1 MFDIHWIKENIEAF
15 DEGLKMR
22 AIEPIGEALVAIA
35 EKRKKAMQKAES
47 LKAHRNALA
56 RQIGQI
62 KKEGGDASALIAQVN
77 ESKDEK
83 VKLDANVEVLTK
95 EYSHMIIGLPNIP
108 WPDVPYGE
116 GEEDNVEVKTHGNI
130 PLFDFNPKEHWALGE
145 KLKQMDF
152 EVAAKLS
159 GSRFV
164 VLNNDLARLER
175 ALGSFML
182 DVQTKENGFEEYST
196 PVLVRQNTLYGTGQF
211 PKFMEDV
218 YATKDHY
225 LIPTAEVTLT
235 NIVAGNIMEADQ
247 LPKRMTAL
255 TNCFRSEA
263 GSAGK
268 DTRGMIRQHQF
279 DKVELVSICNPSEG
293 ETELDYLM
301 HSAESILQK
310 LNLPYRILLLCSQ
323 DMGASARKT
332 FDLEVW
338 LPGQGKYREISSVSL
353 CGDYQARRMNTR
365 FRKKDQKGTQFVY
378 TLNGSGLA
386 VGRCLIAVME
396 NYQQKDGSIIIPEI
410 LQSYMDGQKIIEVS
424 KE

>member
-1 MFDIHWIKENIEAF
+1 MFDIHWIKENTEAF

-22 AIEPIGEALVAIA
+22 GLEPIGAKLVEVA
-35 EKRKKAMQKAES
+35 EKRKQAMQQAES

-56 RQIGQI
+56 RQVGQI
-62 KKEGGDASALIAQVN
+62 KKEGGDAEAIITQVT
-77 ESKDEK
+77 ESKDQQAQY
-83 VKLDANVEVLTK
+83 DAEVEALKK
-95 EYSHMIIGLPNIP
+95 EFSDMVIGLPNIP
-108 WPDVPYGE
+108 WKDVPFGE
-116 GEEDNVEVKTHGNI
+116 SEDDNVEVKTHGNI
-130 PLFDFNPKEHWALGE
+130 PLFDFTPKEHWALGE
-145 KLKQMDF
+145 KLGQMDF
-152 EVAAKLS
+152 EAAAKIS

-164 VLNNDLARLER
+164 VLRQDLARLER
-175 ALGSFML
+175 AIGSFML
-182 DVQTKENGFEEYST
+182 DVQTRENGFAEYST
-196 PVLVRQNTLYGTGQF
+196 PVLVRQNALYGTGQF

-218 YATKDHY
+218 YATKEHY

-235 NIVAGNIMEADQ
+235 NMVAGNILDAEE
-247 LPKRMTAL
+247 LPQRMTAL

-279 DKVELVSICNPSEG
+279 NKVELVSICHPKEG
-293 ETELDYLM
+293 EAELEHLVK
-301 HSAESILQK
+301 SAESILQK

-323 DMGASARKT
+323 DMGAGARKT

-353 CGDYQARRMNTR
+353 CGDYQARRMNAR
-365 FRKKDQKGTQFVY
+365 FKEKNQKGTQFVY

-396 NYQQKDGSIIIPEI
+396 NYQQKDGSIAIPEI
-410 LQSYMDGQKIIEVS
+410 LQPYMGGQKVIEAL
-424 KE
+424 

>member
-1 MFDIHWIKENIEAF
+1 MFDIHWVKENTQAF

-22 AIEPIGEALVAIA
+22 GLAPIGDELVAIA
-35 EKRKKAMQKAES
+35 EARKSAMQKAES
-47 LKAHRNALA
+47 LKAERNALA
-56 RQIGQI
+56 RQIGQM
-62 KKEGGDASALIAQVN
+62 KKDGLDAEALIQKVS
-77 ESKDEK
+77 ESKDEQAR
-83 VKLDANVEVLTK
+83 LDAEVEEINSQYADKITV
-95 EYSHMIIGLPNIP
+95 LPNIP
-108 WPDVPYGE
+108 WHDVPFGE
-116 GEEDNVEVKTHGNI
+116 SEDDNVEVAVHGNI
-130 PLFDFNPKEHWALGE
+130 PLLDFTPKEHWYLGE
-145 KLKQMDF
+145 KLGQMDF
-152 EVAAKLS
+152 ENAAKLS

-164 VLNNDLARLER
+164 VLKRDLARLER
-175 ALGSFML
+175 ALGAFML
-182 DVQTKENGFEEYST
+182 DVQTKENGFEEHST
-196 PVLVRQNTLYGTGQF
+196 PVLVRQNALYGTGQF

-235 NIVAGNIMEADQ
+235 NMVAGEILQAEE

-279 DKVELVSICNPSEG
+279 NKVELVSICHPDEG
-293 ETELDYLM
+293 EKELDYLRQ
-301 HSAESILQK
+301 SAETILQK

-338 LPGQGKYREISSVSL
+338 MPGQGKYREISSISL
-353 CGDYQARRMNTR
+353 CGDYQARRMNAR
-365 FRKKDQKGTQFVY
+365 FKDKNQKGTQFVY

-396 NYQQKDGSIIIPEI
+396 NYQQKDGSIAIPEV
-410 LQSYMDGQKIIEVS
+410 LQPYMGGQKIIEAP
-424 KE
+424 K